1 MVEASLT
8 IEVQGA
14 PPIPGLVF
22 RTFRGATDIS
32 AVTELMNAVEIADG
46 SFEILSEAALSNYLA
61 NLADFEPTRDLL
73 LAEVDGQLIA
83 IAQRLRVLRDD
94 ALTYELLGWVHPDW
108 RRRGLGR
115 AMLRY
120 GEARQRERA
129 AADATS
135 GETRPTFL
143 SAWSH
148 ESSVGTVALL
158 EAEGY
163 QPVRWFFEMGRQLD
177 APIPDVVLPPGLE
190 LRPIDDEAQARVVLA
205 ADNEAFR
212 DHWGARDSTEAD
224 VRRILGDPDT
234 DLSLWQIA
242 WAGDEVV
249 GSVIA
254 QIYPADNEASG
265 VRRGWL
271 DRVSVRRAWRR
282 QGIGRAL
289 IAASLA
295 VLRRRG
301 MDVASLGVDAD
312 NQTGALGLYEG
323 LGFRQDKRSI
333 AYRKPIHET

>member
-1 MVEASLT
+1 MVQESLA
-8 IEVQGA
+8 IEVPGA
-14 PPIPGLVF
+14 PPISGLVF
-22 RTFRGATDIS
+22 RAFRGATDIS
-32 AVTELMNAVEIADG
+32 AVTELMNSVEVADG
-46 SFEILSEAALSNYLA
+46 SFEILSDAALSNYLA

-73 LAEVDGQLIA
+73 LAEVDGRLVA
-83 IAQRLRVLRDD
+83 VAQRLRVVRDD
-94 ALTYELLGWVHPDW
+94 AVTYELLGWVHPDW

-115 AMLRY
+115 AMLGY

-129 AADATS
+129 AADAAS
-135 GETRPTFL
+135 GEARPGFL
-143 SAWSH
+143 SAWSQD
-148 ESSVGTVALL
+148 STVGTVALL
-158 EAEGY
+158 GSEGY
-163 QPVRWFFEMGRQLD
+163 QPVRWFFEMGRPLD
-177 APIPDVVLPPGLE
+177 APIPEVALPVGLE

-234 DLSLWQIA
+234 DLSLWQVG

-271 DRVSVRRAWRR
+271 DRVSVRRPWRR

-295 VLRRRG
+295 ELRGRG
-301 MDVASLGVDAD
+301 MEVASLGVDAD
-312 NQTGALGLYEG
+312 NPTGALGLYEG
-323 LGFRQDKRSI
+323 LGFRQDKRST